1 MRFKATAKL
10 PDLGITFATLVLVFG
25 AANVATGAL
34 APGDCVDFEDLTPGT
49 VYNVPNSFAD
59 SGVTVTA
66 APFQWSGGGWTS
78 AGFTRVD
85 TLNLAGGLGNDMN
98 LNNIT
103 LQFDFGR
110 SVEDLRF
117 LFGEYGGNVNLT
129 INGDFK
135 NETDFSVLHGQIV
148 GGTLVEVLSSA
159 TGFGVVRITGTVIS
173 FSVGGQELWID
184 DVCDSTISSDCVDFE
199 DLPYPHSYS
208 YGQFF
213 VDSGAIIELG
223 EFFWDPVG
231 STIGGSCNVDNR
243 QISGGTGQDVNSN
256 NINLDFD
263 FGAMYGRL
271 DLLYANLGGN
281 VNVRVN
287 GALANVANMTDLHL
301 TTLGGASIVVQPSS
315 GSSGQLIVTG
325 IISTFAVGGQEL
337 WIDHVCISDRW
348 LFADGFESGNTS
360 AWSTTVP

>member
-1 MRFKATAKL
+1 MRFKWTAHS
-10 PDLGITFATLVLVFG
+10 PDLGIAIATFVLVFG

-49 VYNVPNSFAD
+49 VYNVTDSFAD

-66 APFQWSGGGWTS
+66 APFQWSGGTWTS
-78 AGFTRVD
+78 AGFTDVD
-85 TLNLAGGLGNDMN
+85 TGNLAGGLGSDMEVNN
-98 LNNIT
+98 LT
-103 LQFDFGR
+103 LEFAFGR

-117 LFGEYGGNVNLT
+117 LFGEYGGNINLT

-135 NETDFSVLHGQIV
+135 NESDFSVLHGQIV
-148 GGTLVEVLSSA
+148 GGTLVEVLSSP
-159 TGFGVVRITGTVIS
+159 TGFGVVRITGTVNS

-223 EFFWDPVG
+223 EFFWFPTG
-231 STIGGSCNVDNR
+231 STTGGSCPVDNR
-243 QISGGTGQDVNSN
+243 QLSGGTDQDVNSN

-263 FGAMYGRL
+263 FGEPFVRL
-271 DLLYANLGGN
+271 DLLYTDYGGN

-287 GALANVANMTDLHL
+287 GALANVADIASLHM
-301 TTLGGASIVVQPSS
+301 TTLGGASIVLQGPS
-315 GSSGQLIVTG
+315 GSTGQLIVTG
-325 IISTFAVGGQEL
+325 DISTFAIGGQEL
-337 WIDHVCISDRW
+337 WIDHVCILRSS

-360 AWSTTVP
+360 AWSLTVP